1 MFKAIIFDCFDVLVS
16 NGIPIFINNYLADDL
31 ASQKS
36 IFLLVESLNS
46 GRIDYQTFLLKVSEL
61 SNVTLDETRRIMDN
75 NVPDIKLFEYIRT
88 VLKPNYKLAMLSNAG
103 DDWLDEMIGNNRKS
117 LFDEIILSFKVGF
130 IKPQKE
136 IYLLTANQLGVRP
149 NECVMIDDKESYC
162 KGARKTGMHAI
173 QYKTLGQMTNDLNSL
188 LSL

>member
-162 KGARKTGMHAI
+162 EGARKTGMHAI